1 MFNSNF
7 PVIDTLNILLHNC
20 DHDPNNLLIALKKGK
35 SLVRSTQFLILS
47 FPKKKFP
54 YSTRVVVWW
63 QMINENCHKLKVSW
77 SGSQYSL

>member
-47 FPKKKFP
+47 FPKKK
-54 YSTRVVVWW
+54 
-63 QMINENCHKLKVSW
+63 I
-77 SGSQYSL
+77 SLQHQSSCLVADDQ

>member
-35 SLVRSTQFLILS
+35 SLDEVPNFLFCL
-47 FPKKKFP
+47 FQKK
-54 YSTRVVVWW
+54 
-63 QMINENCHKLKVSW
+63 INFLTAPE
-77 SGSQYSL
+77 